1 MPVTTEDLLNNI
13 QEAFVEVDRE
23 GRVVHMNANAEVLL
37 RRDAIAVIDHTLDEV
52 IPDASRSQHWPALLE
67 LLRSGRQET
76 ISVFYPGQYRWHDVR
91 VIPLAGGGAGLLMR
105 DVTDR
110 QWLIRREAERVYL
123 KNVFEDVPVAIT
135 LLRGK
140 DLVVEYMN
148 AFARQITGN
157 RRMEGLPVREALPDL
172 EQRELFDIVEQVYVT
187 GAPYHA
193 RNVEVRFDRDN
204 DGQLEEGCFDVSY
217 HAVRDFDGTVSG
229 VLSITIEVSRH

>member
-1 MPVTTEDLLNNI
+1 MPVTTEDLLNTI
-13 QEAFVEVDRE
+13 LEAFVEVDRE
-23 GRVVHMNANAEVLL
+23 RRVIHMNANAETLL
-37 RRDAIAVIDHTLDEV
+37 RRDFSAVVGQTLEEV
-52 IPDASRSQHWPALLE
+52 IPDTTRSQHWPALVE
-67 LLRSGRQET
+67 LLQSGRQET
-76 ISVFYPGQYRWHDVR
+76 ISVFYPGQYRWHDVK

-123 KNVFEDVPVAIT
+123 RNVFEEVPVAIT

-140 DLVVEYMN
+140 TLVVEYMN

-172 EQRELFDIVEQVYVT
+172 EQRELFDIVEQVYAT
-187 GAPYHA
+187 GSPYHA

-204 DGQLEEGCFDVSY
+204 DTQLEAGSFDVSY
-217 HAVRDFDGTVSG
+217 HAVRDFDGSVTG
-229 VLSITIEVSRH
+229 VLSISIEVSGR